1 MSETVQS
8 SLLGRSRVRLAALRP
23 RRKVRR
29 RTAVAAQETLPA
41 ARPFIRRWLTAGML
55 MVASIVVI
63 LYVSNAI
70 AVNDLLAKIT
80 SIEHERDG
88 IRSENERLRAEL
100 LRLMSVRRV
109 TSLATERL
117 GMVQP
122 ARPPVAVGAERRPV
136 AAPATN

>member
-1 MSETVQS
+1 MAETAQS
-8 SLLGRSRVRLAALRP
+8 SLIGRSRIRLASLRP

-29 RTAVAAQETLPA
+29 TVAAAQETLPA
-41 ARPFIRRWLTAGML
+41 ARPFIRRWLTAALLML
-55 MVASIVVI
+55 GAIVVI

-70 AVNDLLAKIT
+70 AVNDLLGKIT

-88 IRSENERLRAEL
+88 VRSENERLRAEL

-109 TSLATERL
+109 TSLASERL

-122 ARPPVAVGAERRPV
+122 ARPPVAVGAGRRE
-136 AAPATN
+136 PATPAGN